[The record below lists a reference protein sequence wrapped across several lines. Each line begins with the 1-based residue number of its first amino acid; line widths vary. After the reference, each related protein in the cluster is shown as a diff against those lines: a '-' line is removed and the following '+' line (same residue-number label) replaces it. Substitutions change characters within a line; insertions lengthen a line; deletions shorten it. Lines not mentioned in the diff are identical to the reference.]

1 MKATVIVDNIENNGM
16 SGEWGLCIY
25 IEYGDKKVLLDT
37 GASALF
43 KENAKKLGISLEDI
57 DFAVLSH
64 AHYDHGNGMEEFF
77 KLNDKAKFYLQQ
89 ACGENCYSRKK
100 IFRKYIGLPKGI
112 LTKYQDRIERV
123 SGDYQIADGIS
134 LIPHKTENMCLIG
147 KKERMYQKR
156 NHRWYPDDFSHEQS
170 LVFDTK
176 KGLVVFNS
184 CSHGGAANIIH
195 EIAQTYPDK
204 KVYALIGGFHAY
216 NKTEEEVR
224 ALAKR
229 MKETGIE
236 YVCTGHCTGNRAYRI
251 LKEELGDVLQQLK
264 VGLEIV
270 I

>member
-77 KLNDKAKFYLQQ
+77 KLNDKAKFYLRQS
-89 ACGENCYSRKK
+89 CGENCYSRKK
-100 IFRKYIGLPKGI
+100 IFHKYIGLPKGI

-123 SGDYQIADGIS
+123 SGDYRIADGIS
-134 LIPHKTENMCLIG
+134 LIPHKTEDMYLIG

-170 LVFDTK
+170 LVFDTE

-204 KVYALIGGFHAY
+204 KVYALIGGFHVY

-251 LKEELGDVLQQLK
+251 LKEELGDVLHQLK